1 MPTMTVPLIP
11 VPFLGSTIFV
21 TDEVSPRVP
30 MRPIVE
36 ALGLNWPGQQQKLN
50 SNKNRWS
57 VWMIHTVAEDGKSRE
72 MLTIPLR
79 RLWSWLSGITASK
92 VKPEIRP
99 ILERYQAEC
108 DEVLEAHWTRH
119 REGLPA
125 PLAKGQEPSG
135 LLFEQVYGRTKAERD
150 AEAERLAVRV
160 VQAREAGAPHRK
172 EASAAEKAIAKLGY
186 AKYET
191 NFLIAKVKAR
201 LKLGSDQQSLPL
213 LEG

>member
-1 MPTMTVPLIP
+1 MPTMTIPLIP

-36 ALGLNWPGQQQKLN
+36 ALGLDWGRQQQKLQ
-50 SNKNRWS
+50 SNQKRWS
-57 VWMIHTVAEDGKSRE
+57 VGMMPTVAGDGKTRE
-72 MLTIPLR
+72 MLVIPLR
-79 RLWSWLSGITASK
+79 RLWSWLSGITLSR
-92 VKPEIRP
+92 VKPEIRAT
-99 ILERYQAEC
+99 LARYQAEC

-150 AEAERLAVRV
+150 AEAERLAAKV
-160 VQAREAGAPHRK
+160 VQARAAGAPYRQ
-172 EASAAEKAIAKLGY
+172 EASAAEKAMARLGY

-201 LKLGSDQQSLPL
+201 LKRGSDQQTLPL

>member
-1 MPTMTVPLIP
+1 MLQAKSI
-11 VPFLGSTIFV
+11 
-21 TDEVSPRVP
+21 
-30 MRPIVE
+30 
-36 ALGLNWPGQQQKLN
+36 AH
-50 SNKNRWS
+50 
-57 VWMIHTVAEDGKSRE
+57 HTVAEDGKSRE

-125 PLAKGQEPSG
+125 PLEKGQEPSG

-160 VQAREAGAPHRK
+160 V
-172 EASAAEKAIAKLGY
+172 IAFGGLLCTGGY
-186 AKYET
+186 VHSHIY
-191 NFLIAKVKAR
+191 IYI
-201 LKLGSDQQSLPL
+201 
-213 LEG
+213 